1 MLEALFRPKSVAV
14 IGASAKELSIGNR
27 IIKNLI
33 DFGYTGAIY
42 PINPKA
48 DEIRGVKAYP
58 SIFDVPGDIDLA
70 HMVIAGKF
78 VPGAVEDCGKKGIK
92 AIIINSAG
100 FTEIGP
106 EGAALQKDF
115 LERAKKY
122 GIRILGPNCQGIIN
136 TDPSLKA
143 YCNFTFTKPE
153 PGFISVV
160 AQSGGV
166 GELIHQGF
174 SQMGIGTRIYASNGN
189 ASDISIT
196 EILEYLGDDEGTRV
210 IALYVESLSDP
221 KAFMD
226 VARKVSAKKTILAM
240 KAGRT
245 AEGAKASSSHTGGL
259 AKTDIAIELIF
270 EKLGILTFR
279 DEGELCQAAAAFAAQ
294 SIPAGNRVGII
305 TNTGG
310 PAVIATDVLVD
321 AGMQIP
327 TLSEKAMAEL
337 KGKLFAEAAYSNPVD
352 VLATADA
359 GHFRAAMD
367 VMMAEDQIDCL
378 YINFVTP
385 FFVDTE
391 KVALQI
397 AEVNKQRKKP
407 IVCNLMT
414 DPRQWVGTVDIFKSG
429 GVPCYSFP
437 STAARALAALSRY
450 GALRSR
456 NIGEVKQ
463 FSDVDASRV
472 EGILKKAADS
482 GFDMLSAGDVYSIL
496 EAYRIPCAA
505 WKMADTA
512 ADAEAAADVIG
523 YPVVIKADAPSV
535 IHKSDVGGVAV
546 NLQTGKAVREA
557 ASNMAAKIG
566 ASDLKFL
573 VQKFQP
579 GGKELI
585 IGAKAEKGLGH
596 LIMFGLGGI
605 YVEILKDVT
614 FKISPLTEVE
624 AGEMI
629 SSLKAA
635 ALLTGVRGEAG
646 IDQQGVIDVILRLS
660 QLVTD
665 FPRIQEMDLNPVMA
679 FSDRIIAVDARIAL

>member
-1 MLEALFRPKSVAV
+1 
-14 IGASAKELSIGNR
+14 
-27 IIKNLI
+27 
-33 DFGYTGAIY
+33 
-42 PINPKA
+42 
-48 DEIRGVKAYP
+48 
-58 SIFDVPGDIDLA
+58 
-70 HMVIAGKF
+70 
-78 VPGAVEDCGKKGIK
+78 
-92 AIIINSAG
+92 
-100 FTEIGP
+100 
-106 EGAALQKDF
+106 
-115 LERAKKY
+115 
-122 GIRILGPNCQGIIN
+122 
-136 TDPSLKA
+136 
-143 YCNFTFTKPE
+143 
-153 PGFISVV
+153 
-160 AQSGGV
+160 
-166 GELIHQGF
+166 
-174 SQMGIGTRIYASNGN
+174 
-189 ASDISIT
+189 
-196 EILEYLGDDEGTRV
+196 
-210 IALYVESLSDP
+210 
-221 KAFMD
+221 
-226 VARKVSAKKTILAM
+226 M

-270 EKLGILTFR
+270 EKLGVLTFR

-294 SIPAGNRVGII
+294 SVPAGNRVGII

-327 TLSEKAMAEL
+327 TLSEKAIAEL
-337 KGKLFAEAAYSNPVD
+337 KEKLFAEAAFSNPVD

-367 VMMAEDQIDCL
+367 VMMAEDQIDSL

-391 KVALQI
+391 KVAIQI
-397 AEVNKQRKKP
+397 AEVNKLRKKP

-414 DPRQWVGTVDIFKSG
+414 DPRQWVGTVDILKSG

-437 STAARALAALSRY
+437 STAARALAALSRC

-456 NIGEVKQ
+456 NIGEVKR

-482 GFDMLSAGDVYSIL
+482 GFDMLSAGDVYAIL

-505 WKMADTA
+505 WKMVDTA
-512 ADAEAAADVIG
+512 ADAEAAADAIG

-546 NLQTGKAVREA
+546 NLQTREAVREA

-566 ASDLKFL
+566 APDLKFL

-614 FKISPLTEVE
+614 FKISPVTEVE

-646 IDQQGVIDVILRLS
+646 IDQPGVIDVILRLS

>member
-1 MLEALFRPKSVAV
+1 MLEALFRPRSVAV

-48 DEIRGVKAYP
+48 ADIRGVKAYP
-58 SIFDVPGDIDLA
+58 SIFDVPGEIDLA
-70 HMVIAGKF
+70 HMVIASKF
-78 VPGAVEDCGKKGIK
+78 VPSAVEDCGKKGIK

-100 FTEIGP
+100 FTEVGP

-115 LERAKKY
+115 LARAKKY

-136 TDPSLKA
+136 TDPTLKA

-153 PGFISVV
+153 PGFISIV

-189 ASDISIT
+189 ASDVSIT
-196 EILEYLGDDEGTRV
+196 DILEYFGSDEGTRV
-210 IALYVESLSDP
+210 IALYVESLSDT
-221 KAFMD
+221 KRFME
-226 VARKVSAKKTILAM
+226 VARKVSAEKTILAM

-279 DEGELCQAAAAFAAQ
+279 DEGELCQAASAFAAQ
-294 SIPAGNRVGII
+294 PIPAGNRVGII

-327 TLSEKAMAEL
+327 TLSEKSIQEL
-337 KGKLFAEAAYSNPVD
+337 KGKLYPESAFSNPVD
-352 VLATADA
+352 VLATADG

-367 VMMAEDQIDCL
+367 VMMAEDQIDSL

-391 KVALQI
+391 KIAHQI
-397 AEVNKQRKKP
+397 AEVNKLGKKP

-414 DPRQWVGTVDIFKSG
+414 DLRQWMGTVDILKSG
-429 GVPCYSFP
+429 GVPCYGFP
-437 STAARALAALSRY
+437 GTAARALAALSRY

-456 NIGEVKQ
+456 SIGEPGR
-463 FSDVDASRV
+463 FTDVDAVAVAS
-472 EGILKKAADS
+472 ILKKAVEAGRS
-482 GFDMLSAGDVYSIL
+482 LLSAGEVYPIL
-496 EAYRIPCAA
+496 DAYRIPCAA

-512 ADAEAAADVIG
+512 AEAEAAADAIG
-523 YPVVIKADAPSV
+523 YPVVVKADAASV
-535 IHKSDVGGVAV
+535 VHKSDVGGVAV
-546 NLQTGKAVREA
+546 NLQTREA
-557 ASNMAAKIG
+557 VQEAISTMAAKIDVP
-566 ASDLKFL
+566 DLKFL
-573 VQKFQP
+573 IQAYRP
-579 GGKELI
+579 GGREVI
-585 IGAKAEKGLGH
+585 VGAKAEPGLGH

-605 YVEILKDVT
+605 YVEVLKDVS
-614 FKISPLTEVE
+614 FKITPVTEVE
-624 AGEMI
+624 AGEM
-629 SSLKAA
+629 LA
-635 ALLTGVRGEAG
+635 ALKTSALLDGVRGQAG
-646 IDQQGVIDVILRLS
+646 IDKSGMIDVILRLS
-660 QLVTD
+660 QLVSD
-665 FPRIQEMDLNPVMA
+665 FPQILEMDLNPVMA
-679 FSDRIIAVDARIAL
+679 FSDKIVAVDARIAI

>member
-48 DEIRGVKAYP
+48 DEIRGIKAYP
-58 SIFDVPGDIDLA
+58 SIFDVPGEIDLA

-78 VPGAVEDCGKKGIK
+78 VPNAVEDCGKKGIK

-136 TDPSLKA
+136 TDPALKA

-153 PGFISVV
+153 PGFISIV

-196 EILEYLGDDEGTRV
+196 EILEYLGDDDGTRV

-221 KAFMD
+221 KVFMD
-226 VARKVSAKKTILAM
+226 VAKKVTSKKIILAM

-279 DEGELCQAAAAFAAQ
+279 DEGELCQAAAAFASQ
-294 SIPAGNRVGII
+294 PIPAGNRVGII

-327 TLSEKAMAEL
+327 TLSEKAMLEL
-337 KGKLFAEAAYSNPVD
+337 KGKLFAEAAFSNPVD
-352 VLATADA
+352 VLATADG

-367 VMMAEDQIDCL
+367 VMMAEDQIDSL

-391 KVALQI
+391 KIAHQI
-397 AEVNKQRKKP
+397 AEVNRQRKKP

-414 DPRQWVGTVDIFKSG
+414 DPRQWMGTLDILKSG
-429 GVPCYSFP
+429 GVPCYGFP

-456 NIGEVKQ
+456 NIGEVKR
-463 FSDVDASRV
+463 FSDVDFSRV
-472 EGILKKAADS
+472 AGILKNAADA
-482 GFDMLSAGDVYSIL
+482 GRDMLSASEVYPIL
-496 EAYRIPCAA
+496 DAYRIPCAA
-505 WKMADTA
+505 WKMADTV
-512 ADAEAAADVIG
+512 ADAEAAAKAIG
-523 YPVVIKADAPSV
+523 YPVVIKADAASV

-546 NLQTGKAVREA
+546 NLRTREAVREA
-557 ASNMAAKIG
+557 ASNMSAKIG
-566 ASDLKFL
+566 ASDLRFL
-573 VQKFQP
+573 VQKYQP
-579 GGKELI
+579 GGREVI

-596 LIMFGLGGI
+596 LIVFGLGGI

-614 FKISPLTEVE
+614 FKITPVTEVE
-624 AGEMI
+624 AAEMI
-629 SSLKAA
+629 ASLKTA
-635 ALLTGVRGEAG
+635 ALLKGVRGEAS
-646 IDQQGVIDVILRLS
+646 IDQPGVIDMILRLS

-679 FSDRIIAVDARIAL
+679 FSDRIIAVDARISI

>member
-1 MLEALFRPKSVAV
+1 
-14 IGASAKELSIGNR
+14 
-27 IIKNLI
+27 
-33 DFGYTGAIY
+33 
-42 PINPKA
+42 
-48 DEIRGVKAYP
+48 
-58 SIFDVPGDIDLA
+58 
-70 HMVIAGKF
+70 
-78 VPGAVEDCGKKGIK
+78 
-92 AIIINSAG
+92 
-100 FTEIGP
+100 
-106 EGAALQKDF
+106 
-115 LERAKKY
+115 
-122 GIRILGPNCQGIIN
+122 
-136 TDPSLKA
+136 
-143 YCNFTFTKPE
+143 
-153 PGFISVV
+153 V

-226 VARKVSAKKTILAM
+226 VAKKVTSKKIILAM

-294 SIPAGNRVGII
+294 PIPAGNRVGII

-327 TLSEKAMAEL
+327 TLSEKAMLEL
-337 KGKLFAEAAYSNPVD
+337 KEKLFAEAAFSNPVD

-359 GHFRAAMD
+359 DHFRAAMD
-367 VMMAEDQIDCL
+367 VMMAEDQIDSI

-391 KVALQI
+391 KIAHQI
-397 AEVNKQRKKP
+397 AEVNRQRKKP

-414 DPRQWVGTVDIFKSG
+414 DPRQWMGTLDILKSG
-429 GVPCYSFP
+429 GVPCYGFP
-437 STAARALAALSRY
+437 GTAARALAALSRY
-450 GALRSR
+450 GALQSR
-456 NIGEVKQ
+456 NIGEVKR
-463 FSDVDASRV
+463 FSDVDTSRV
-472 EGILKKAADS
+472 EGILQKAADS
-482 GFDMLSAGDVYSIL
+482 GQDMLSAGEVYPIL
-496 EAYRIPCAA
+496 DAYRIPCAA
-505 WKMADTA
+505 WKMADTV
-512 ADAEAAADVIG
+512 ADAEAAADAIG
-523 YPVVIKADAPSV
+523 YPVVIKADAASV

-546 NLQTGKAVREA
+546 NLQNREAVREA
-557 ASNMAAKIG
+557 ASNMSAKIG
-566 ASDLKFL
+566 ATDLKFL
-573 VQKFQP
+573 VQKYQL
-579 GGKELI
+579 GGREVI

-614 FKISPLTEVE
+614 FKISPITEFE
-624 AGEMI
+624 AAEMI
-629 SSLKAA
+629 SSLKTA
-635 ALLTGVRGEAG
+635 ALLKGVRGEAG
-646 IDQQGVIDVILRLS
+646 IDQLGVIDVILRLS

-679 FSDRIIAVDARIAL
+679 FSDRVVAVDARIAL